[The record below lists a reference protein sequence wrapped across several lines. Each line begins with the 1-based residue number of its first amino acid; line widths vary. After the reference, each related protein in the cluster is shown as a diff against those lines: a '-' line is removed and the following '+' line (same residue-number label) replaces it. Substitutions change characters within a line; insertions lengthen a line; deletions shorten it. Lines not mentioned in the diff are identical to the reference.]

1 MNSFKRNVPILAF
14 CQSMSMSGASLMI
27 TTAALVGL
35 ELAEDKSLSTLPLA
49 VQFIA
54 VMLTSIPA
62 SALMNKVGR
71 KAGFLFATLFG
82 LSGAA
87 LATWSIMQH
96 EFWWFIAGVSLLGIF
111 NGFANYYRFA
121 AADAVDVKH
130 KSRAISYVLAGGV
143 AAAVIGPNLANYTRD
158 SFEGMVFAASYAS
171 LMVLYIM
178 SVTALMFL
186 KLPIAGNHIEENLP
200 QRKLIE
206 ILKQPA
212 CFVAIICGMLGYG
225 VMSFVMTATPLAMNH
240 NSHSFSDTSFV
251 IQWHVLAMFAPSF
264 FTGSIIRKAGE
275 LKVMLSGVLLGIG
288 CVFINLSG
296 STIIHFWMAL
306 VCLGLSWNF
315 LFVGATSLLTQ
326 TYSRSE
332 RFKVQATNDFI
343 IFSVVAFASLSAG
356 YLQFHFG
363 WVSVNIGVLP
373 LLAIALL
380 SIIFLMINKNTSINA

>member
-1 MNSFKRNVPILAF
+1 
-14 CQSMSMSGASLMI
+14 MSGASLMI

-62 SALMNKVGR
+62 AALMNKIGR

-96 EFWWFIAGVSLLGIF
+96 EFWWFIAGVSLIGVF

-121 AADAVDVKH
+121 AADAVDARH
-130 KSRAISYVLAGGV
+130 KSRAIAYVLAGGV

-158 SFEGMVFAASYAS
+158 SVEGMVFAASYAS
-171 LMVLYIM
+171 LMGLYII
-178 SVTALMFL
+178 SVIALMFL
-186 KLPIAGNHIEENLP
+186 KLPSSEDHTEENLL
-200 QRKLIE
+200 QRKLVE

-212 CFVAIICGMLGYG
+212 CMVAIICGMLGYG

-275 LKVMLSGVLLGIG
+275 LKVMLIGVVMGIV
-288 CVFINLSG
+288 CVITSLSG
-296 STIIHFWMAL
+296 STIFHFWVAL

-332 RFKVQATNDFI
+332 RFKVQAINDFI

-363 WVSVNIGVLP
+363 WVAVNVGVLP
-373 LLAIALL
+373 LLGIALL
-380 SIIFLMINKNTSINA
+380 SIVFLMIHMKKHPLQIE